1 MTEKGPPGW
10 QPAGFSFESGK
21 VGPGQIEQGKRRS
34 VETQLRARCVTIEF
48 RDFFWGGVTPMPHPE
63 LFGAVVAL
71 VVAAAYF
78 ILTQRWKRRAT
89 DDDDGPGW
97 QLMPP
102 GSTPPTTERFS
113 NVDMA

>member
-1 MTEKGPPGW
+1 
-10 QPAGFSFESGK
+10 
-21 VGPGQIEQGKRRS
+21 
-34 VETQLRARCVTIEF
+34 
-48 RDFFWGGVTPMPHPE
+48 MPHPE

-78 ILTQRWKRRAT
+78 ILTQRWKSRAT

-97 QLMPP
+97 QLMPS
-102 GSTPPTTERFS
+102 GRTAPTTDRFS

>member
-1 MTEKGPPGW
+1 
-10 QPAGFSFESGK
+10 
-21 VGPGQIEQGKRRS
+21 
-34 VETQLRARCVTIEF
+34 
-48 RDFFWGGVTPMPHPE
+48 MPHPE

-78 ILTQRWKRRAT
+78 ILKQRWKRRAT

-102 GSTPPTTERFS
+102 GRTAPNHREVQQRRHGLESIFTMVP
-113 NVDMA
+113 